1 MIDVN
6 SHVMHISSE
15 FMVNKSPDNNM
26 DKNTLIPAQ
35 NSEDYTAW
43 LVDLKARI
51 RSAQTKAAVAV
62 NKELILLYW
71 QIGREILDRQEH
83 QGWGAKVIGQL
94 ADDLRR
100 EFPEMKGLSR
110 SNLMYMRSFA
120 ATWSDYQFVQAVLGQ
135 LPWYHQIALLDK
147 IKTQNE
153 REWYAKAA
161 IEHGWSRNVLVH
173 QIETELHKRQGAAL
187 TNFNKTLP
195 AAQADI
201 AQQLIKDPCILNF
214 MTLDADAKEHDLE
227 NALVDHL
234 EVDKAVLLGN
244 SLGGVNTYQFAARHP
259 NRVKALVIEDIGA
272 APDADASFV
281 LAWEGTFPSREAL
294 EEHIGQRLAPY
305 LLDSFRSTQNGW
317 RLAFE
322 PREMLES
329 QLHLKGDHWADWL
342 ATECPALLIRGR
354 QSRITTQDHLKQM
367 AARRPN
373 TRLVALDG
381 GHVVH
386 QDNPNSFTDTVRE
399 FLHGL

>member
-135 LPWYHQIALLDK
+135 IALVVPSHLFGA
-147 IKTQNE
+147 T
-153 REWYAKAA
+153 
-161 IEHGWSRNVLVH
+161 LVS
-173 QIETELHKRQGAAL
+173 
-187 TNFNKTLP
+187 P
-195 AAQADI
+195 
-201 AQQLIKDPCILNF
+201 
-214 MTLDADAKEHDLE
+214 
-227 NALVDHL
+227 
-234 EVDKAVLLGN
+234 
-244 SLGGVNTYQFAARHP
+244 
-259 NRVKALVIEDIGA
+259 
-272 APDADASFV
+272 
-281 LAWEGTFPSREAL
+281 
-294 EEHIGQRLAPY
+294 
-305 LLDSFRSTQNGW
+305 
-317 RLAFE
+317 
-322 PREMLES
+322 
-329 QLHLKGDHWADWL
+329 
-342 ATECPALLIRGR
+342 IRGH
-354 QSRITTQDHLKQM
+354 T
-367 AARRPN
+367 A
-373 TRLVALDG
+373 G
-381 GHVVH
+381 
-386 QDNPNSFTDTVRE
+386 
-399 FLHGL
+399 